1 MQQIQIGLELF
12 VLSTSPPKGLSLRD
26 PQSNSK
32 REIARQILQFFLQRP
47 GVADSFDGIARW
59 RLLEQAV
66 DRNVTE
72 TEEALRWL
80 IDSGYV
86 TEERIAGSKSLFRLN
101 SKKQS
106 DAQRIVDA
114 RDEPDKD

>member
-1 MQQIQIGLELF
+1 M
-12 VLSTSPPKGLSLRD
+12 RD
-26 PQSNSK
+26 SQSNSK
-32 REIARQILQFFLQRP
+32 REIARQILRFFLQRP

-59 RLLEQAV
+59 RLLELAV

-86 TEERIAGSKSLFRLN
+86 TEERHAGSKSLFRLN
-101 SKKQS
+101 FQKQS
-106 DAQRIVDA
+106 DAERIADGQ
-114 RDEPDKD
+114 DELDED